1 MVETENTGTNF
12 LEVFIMKQKIQ
23 LSIQGNL
30 LTVSPSSAPAA
41 TFDFPAAA
49 ISVRGERFEAK
60 TPVAPPEKLK
70 SGIWKAVYA
79 DGPFTFTV
87 TVTPGKGDW
96 FFKEVEVVSDTTL
109 PTPDYLE
116 VDRQKHPAPGM
127 RSCGYRSTRVD
138 LDHITSEEEGSGV
151 VPGCGYPLV
160 SEKMFTG
167 LEHPAS
173 QMQSI
178 ITCPAVTGGSCCRG
192 CSGGFGG

>member
-1 MVETENTGTNF
+1 MVETENPETIF

-79 DGPFTFTV
+79 DGPFRFTV

-96 FFKEVEVVSDTTL
+96 FFKEVEVVSEKCL

-116 VDRQKHPAPGM
+116 VDCQTLPAPGCAAAVTEAHG
-127 RSCGYRSTRVD
+127 SI
-138 LDHITSEEEGSGV
+138 LITS
-151 VPGCGYPLV
+151 PLRKRV
-160 SEKMFTG
+160 QGWSPDAATP
-167 LEHPAS
+167 L
-173 QMQSI
+173 
-178 ITCPAVTGGSCCRG
+178 
-192 CSGGFGG
+192 